1 MTDISTAFD
10 SLDDSVDMTYVC
22 EFGVDDIVRSEICKQ
37 WVIHFNNYEK

>member
-10 SLDDSVDMTYVC
+10 SL
-22 EFGVDDIVRSEICKQ
+22 DDIVRSEICKQ